1 MFVGVLVLVDVFTL
15 SLWTGMDSQSRTL
28 QNGTLQVN
36 NSILV
41 NLQIH
46 NPAEFAKKILTI
58 FWRCFTNWFIDLTQ
72 DWLCKCLIERF
83 YFSSNDCVTNDRRA
97 RARRGAGA
105 KAFPPAPRPP
115 HTHIFSE
122 IIIKEVVIKFFG
134 KCVYLYNATVL
145 VFSPVHNK

>member
-46 NPAEFAKKILTI
+46 NPAEFSKKNTYYILT
-58 FWRCFTNWFIDLTQ
+58 L
-72 DWLCKCLIERF
+72 F
-83 YFSSNDCVTNDRRA
+83 Y
-97 RARRGAGA
+97 
-105 KAFPPAPRPP
+105 
-115 HTHIFSE
+115 
-122 IIIKEVVIKFFG
+122 
-134 KCVYLYNATVL
+134 
-145 VFSPVHNK
+145 